1 MKKDYYEILGVQR
14 SAALADIKKVYRS
27 LALKYHPDRVPEA
40 EKKVAEEKFKEIS
53 EAYGV
58 LSDPAKKQT
67 YDQYGHQGIDQ
78 NYTAEDIYRGAD
90 FSSVFGAENDLG
102 DILGRMFG
110 GGQFDTG
117 GSGGGRGSRKARGH
131 DIQYEVEITLDEAY
145 RGIKKEIKFPRHEH
159 CKKCDG
165 TGAKNGTALKTCT
178 TCNGQGQVVMANGF
192 FRMAQTCPKCHGSG
206 KIITEF
212 CPDCAGRGLTRITRT
227 VEIKIPAGVDNDS
240 QLRVRGEGEVGPGG
254 NGDLFLFIKVK
265 DHPVFVRH
273 GHDLKM
279 DLPVSF
285 AKAALGGEEKIKTLK
300 EEVEM
305 KIPEGTQSGKVFRMR
320 GQGMPDVHGG
330 HDFGDLYVR
339 VMLAV
344 PSNLSSRQRELM
356 EELSREL
363 GENKA
368 QASLKDKFKKAFK

>member
-1 MKKDYYEILGVQR
+1 MKKDYYEILGVPR
-14 SAALADIKKVYRS
+14 TAALAEIKKVYRS

-40 EKKVAEEKFKEIS
+40 EKKVAEERFKEIS

-90 FSSVFGAENDLG
+90 FSSVFGGETDLG

-110 GGQFDTG
+110 SGFETG
-117 GSGGGRGSRKARGH
+117 GSSGRGGGRKSRGH
-131 DIQYEVEITLDEAY
+131 DIQYEVELTLEEAY
-145 RGIKKEIKFPRHEH
+145 NGLKKEIKFPRHEH
-159 CKKCDG
+159 CKRCDG
-165 TGAKNGTALKTCT
+165 TGAKSDASMKTCT
-178 TCNGQGQVVMANGF
+178 TCGGQGQVVMANGF

-206 KIITEF
+206 KIITEY
-212 CPDCAGRGLTRITRT
+212 CPECAGRGLTRITRT

-240 QLRVRGEGEVGPGG
+240 QLRVRGEGEVGSGG

-265 DHPVFVRH
+265 NHPVFERH

-344 PSNLSSRQRELM
+344 PSNLSTRQRELM

-363 GENKA
+363 GENNGRS
-368 QASLKDKFKKAFK
+368 SLKDKFKKAFK

>member
-1 MKKDYYEILGVQR
+1 MKKDYYEILGVAR
-14 SAALADIKKVYRS
+14 DASLADIKKVYRS
-27 LALKYHPDRVPEA
+27 LALKFHPDRVPEA
-40 EKKVAEEKFKEIS
+40 EKKAAEEKFKEIS

-67 YDQYGHQGIDQ
+67 YYQFGHQGIDQ
-78 NYTAEDIYRGAD
+78 NYTSEDIYKGAD
-90 FSSVFGAENDLG
+90 FSSVFGAETDLG

-110 GGQFDTG
+110 GQFDTG
-117 GSGGGRGSRKARGH
+117 GGSARGSRKARGH
-131 DIQYEVEITLDEAY
+131 DIQYEVELTLEEAY
-145 RGIKKEIKFPRHEH
+145 TGIKKEIKFPRHEH

-165 TGAKNGTALKTCT
+165 TGAKSGSSLKTCA
-178 TCNGQGQVVMANGF
+178 TCQGQGQVVMANGF

-206 KIITEF
+206 KIITEY
-212 CPDCAGRGLTRITRT
+212 CPECQGRGLTRITRT
-227 VEIKIPAGVDNDS
+227 VEIKIPPGVDNES

-265 DHPVFVRH
+265 DHPLFVRH
-273 GHDLKM
+273 GQDLKM

-285 AKAALGGEEKIKTLK
+285 AKAALGGDAKIKTLK

-330 HDFGDLYVR
+330 NDFGDLYVR

-344 PSNLSSRQRELM
+344 PTSLSSRQRELM
-356 EELSREL
+356 EELSKEL
-363 GENKA
+363 GENNGKG
-368 QASLKDKFKKAFK
+368 SLKDKFRKAFK

>member
-1 MKKDYYEILGVQR
+1 MKKDYYEILGV
-14 SAALADIKKVYRS
+14 SKTANLADIKKVYRS

-40 EKKVAEEKFKEIS
+40 EKKVAEERFKEIS

-58 LSDPAKKQT
+58 LSDPQKKQT

-90 FSSVFGAENDLG
+90 FSSVFGGETDLG

-117 GSGGGRGSRKARGH
+117 GGSGRGSRKSRGH
-131 DIQYEVEITLDEAY
+131 DIQYEVELTLEEAY
-145 RGIKKEIKFPRHEH
+145 KGIKKEIKFPRHEH

-165 TGAKNGTALKTCT
+165 TGAKSGTSLKTCPS
-178 TCNGQGQVVMANGF
+178 CRGQGQVEIANGF

-212 CPDCAGRGLTRITRT
+212 CPECAGRGVTRITRT
-227 VEIKIPAGVDNDS
+227 VEIKIPPGVDNDS
-240 QLRVRGEGEVGPGG
+240 QLRVRGEGETGSGG

-265 DHPVFVRH
+265 NHPVFERSAQ
-273 GHDLKM
+273 DLRM

-300 EEVEM
+300 EEVVM

-320 GQGMPDVHGG
+320 GEGMPDVHGG
-330 HDFGDLYVR
+330 HGFGDLYVR

-344 PSNLSSRQRELM
+344 PSNLNTRQRELM

-363 GENKA
+363 GESNGKG
-368 QASLKDKFKKAFK
+368 S